1 MGDTQITSLTA
12 LDGLASLQN
21 LMLRKAPLQ
30 SLDHIEVFTTLE
42 RLYLSE
48 TMVHDLTPLLALP
61 NLQMI
66 EVDQNMQEA
75 ANAVINQAQFEI
87 ILQEN

>member
-1 MGDTQITSLTA
+1 MI
-12 LDGLASLQN
+12 
-21 LMLRKAPLQ
+21 RKAPLQ
-30 SLDHIEVFTTLE
+30 LLEHIVEILPNLE
-42 RLYLSE
+42 NIYLSE